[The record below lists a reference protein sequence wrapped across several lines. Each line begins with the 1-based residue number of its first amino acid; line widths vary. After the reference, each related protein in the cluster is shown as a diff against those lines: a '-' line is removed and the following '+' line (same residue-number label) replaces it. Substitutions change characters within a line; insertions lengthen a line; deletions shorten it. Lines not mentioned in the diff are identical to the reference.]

1 MDHAPAERGA
11 APQTVTR
18 QTSFT
23 QDMGLRLAAML
34 DLPFSLPMSEMPV
47 PSGWH
52 FPLIGAETAR
62 DNLRPDGFPGLGLPL
77 PASALPRLVA
87 GGRSV
92 IFHCPLLI
100 DGPMLRT
107 STVSAI
113 KHKDT
118 SGGPLSILTIS
129 HSLRAVGNA
138 EAALEESQTYLL
150 LSSRHVERE
159 DGEVAPDMAPLL
171 SKTVTP
177 DDTLL
182 FQFSALSFNSHKIHL
197 DRAYARDVEGFPDLV
212 VNGGLTTL
220 LMTEMARVDLG
231 LTIKAITVTNK
242 RPLFVNRPITLSAFK
257 AENGVKI
264 VALDDRRRVAA
275 EMEVTTHEL

>member
-1 MDHAPAERGA
+1 MDHAPAERSA

-34 DLPFSLPMSEMPV
+34 DLPFSLPISEMLV

-62 DNLRPDGFPGLGLPL
+62 DDLRPDGFPGLGLPL

-92 IFHCPLLI
+92 TFHSPLLI

-159 DGEVAPDMAPLL
+159 DGEVVPDMAPLL

-197 DRAYARDVEGFPDLV
+197 DRAYARNVEGFPDLV

-220 LMTEMARVDLG
+220 LMTELVRVELG
-231 LTIKAITVTNK
+231 LTIKALTVTNK

-257 AENGVKI
+257 AKSGVKI
-264 VALDDRRRVAA
+264 VALDDRLRIAA
-275 EMEVTTHEL
+275 EMEVTTHEF

>member
-1 MDHAPAERGA
+1 MDHAPAERSA

-23 QDMGLRLAAML
+23 PDTGLRLSAML
-34 DLPFSLPMSEMPV
+34 DVPFPPTTSNGHV
-47 PSGWH
+47 PAGWH
-52 FPLIGAETAR
+52 FPLIGAETTR
-62 DNLRPDGFPGLGLPL
+62 HDLRADGFPGLPF

-92 IFHCPLLI
+92 KFHSPLLI
-100 DGPMLRT
+100 DVPMQRS
-107 STVSAI
+107 STISAI
-113 KHKDT
+113 KHKET
-118 SGGPLSILTIS
+118 SGGPLSIITIL
-129 HSLRAVGNA
+129 HSIQAVGST
-138 EAALEESQTYLL
+138 ETALEENQTYILI
-150 LSSRHVERE
+150 SSRHFERE
-159 DGEVAPDMAPLL
+159 EGEAAPDIAPVL

-197 DRAYARDVEGFPDLV
+197 DRAYACEIEGFPDLV

-220 LMTEMARVDLG
+220 LMTEMVRVDLG
-231 LTIKAITVTNK
+231 LTIKALTVTNK
-242 RPLFVNRPITLSAFK
+242 RPLYVNRPITLSAFT

-264 VALDDRRRVAA
+264 VALDDRLRVAA

>member
-1 MDHAPAERGA
+1 MDHTTAKPSAIA
-11 APQTVTR
+11 QTVTR

-23 QDMGLRLAAML
+23 SDTGLRLSAML
-34 DLPFSLPMSEMPV
+34 DVSFPSTASDDLV
-47 PSGWH
+47 PTGWH

-62 DNLRPDGFPGLGLPL
+62 DNLRADAFPGLGLPF
-77 PASALPRLVA
+77 PASTLPRLVA

-92 IFHCPLLI
+92 KFHRPLLI
-100 DGPMLRT
+100 DVPMQRS
-107 STVSAI
+107 STISAI

-118 SGGPLSILTIS
+118 SSGPLSIITMLHNIQAADN
-129 HSLRAVGNA
+129 AVTV
-138 EAALEESQTYLL
+138 LEENQTYLL
-150 LSSRHVERE
+150 LSSRHFERE
-159 DGEVAPDMAPLL
+159 EGEAAPDIAPLL

-220 LMTEMARVDLG
+220 LMTEMVRVDLG
-231 LTIKAITVTNK
+231 LTIKALTVTNK
-242 RPLFVNRPITLSAFK
+242 RPLYVNRPITLSAFT

-264 VALDDRRRVAA
+264 VALDDRLRVAA

>member
-1 MDHAPAERGA
+1 MEQAPVMPNAT
-11 APQTVTR
+11 PLTVTR
-18 QTSFT
+18 QTCFT
-23 QDMGLRLAAML
+23 QDTGLRLAAML
-34 DLPFSLPMSEMPV
+34 DLPFPLPTSGMLV
-47 PSGWH
+47 PNGWH

-62 DNLRPDGFPGLGLPL
+62 NDLRPDGFPGLGLPL

-92 IFHCPLLI
+92 TFHSQLLV

-118 SGGPLSILTIS
+118 SGGPLSILTMS
-129 HSLRAVGNA
+129 HSLRAADNA
-138 EAALEESQTYLL
+138 ETVLEESQTYLL

-159 DGEVAPDMAPLL
+159 DGEAAPDMAPLL
-171 SKTVTP
+171 SKIVTP

-220 LMTEMARVDLG
+220 LMTEMVRVDLG

-242 RPLFVNRPITLSAFK
+242 RPLFVNRPITLSAFT

-264 VALDDRRRVAA
+264 VALDDRLRIAA
-275 EMEVTTHEL
+275 EMEVITHEL

>member
-1 MDHAPAERGA
+1 MDHAPAERSA
-11 APQTVTR
+11 ALQTVTR
-18 QTSFT
+18 QTSLT
-23 QDMGLRLAAML
+23 QDTGLRLSAML
-34 DLPFSLPMSEMPV
+34 DVPFPPSKSNGHVPV
-47 PSGWH
+47 GWH
-52 FPLIGAETAR
+52 FPLIGAETTR
-62 DNLRPDGFPGLGLPL
+62 HDLRADGFPGLGLPF
-77 PASALPRLVA
+77 PSSTLPRLVA

-92 IFHCPLLI
+92 TFHSPLFI
-100 DGPMLRT
+100 DVPMLRT
-107 STVSAI
+107 STISAI

-118 SGGPLSILTIS
+118 SSGPLSILTIS
-129 HSLRAVGNA
+129 HSIRTAGNA
-138 EAALEESQTYLL
+138 KTALEENQTYLL

-159 DGEVAPDMAPLL
+159 DGEAAPDIAPLH

-220 LMTEMARVDLG
+220 LMTEMVRVDLG
-231 LTIKAITVTNK
+231 LTINALTVTNK
-242 RPLFVNRPITLSAFK
+242 RPLYANRPITLSAFT
-257 AENGVKI
+257 AENGVTI
-264 VALDDRRRVAA
+264 VALDDRLRIAA

>member
-1 MDHAPAERGA
+1 MDHAPAERSA

-23 QDMGLRLAAML
+23 QDIVLRLSAML
-34 DLPFSLPMSEMPV
+34 DVPFPPTASEGIV
-47 PSGWH
+47 PTGWH
-52 FPLIGAETAR
+52 FPLIGAETSR
-62 DNLRPDGFPGLGLPL
+62 HNLRADAFPGLGLPF
-77 PASALPRLVA
+77 PASTLPRLVA
-87 GGRSV
+87 GGRNV
-92 IFHCPLLI
+92 TFHSPLLI
-100 DGPMLRT
+100 DAPMLRT
-107 STVSAI
+107 STISAI

-118 SGGPLSILTIS
+118 SSGPLSIITMLHNIQ
-129 HSLRAVGNA
+129 AADNA
-138 EAALEESQTYLL
+138 ETVLEESQTYLL
-150 LSSRHVERE
+150 LSSRHVERD
-159 DGEVAPDMAPLL
+159 DGEAAPDMAPLL

-197 DRAYARDVEGFPDLV
+197 DRAYVRDVEGFPDLV

-220 LMTEMARVDLG
+220 LMTEMVRVDLG
-231 LTIKAITVTNK
+231 LTINALTVTNK
-242 RPLFVNRPITLSAFK
+242 RPLYANRPITLSAFT

-264 VALDDRRRVAA
+264 VTLDERLRIAA

>member
-1 MDHAPAERGA
+1 MDHTLAERSA

-23 QDMGLRLAAML
+23 SDTGLRLAAML
-34 DLPFSLPMSEMPV
+34 DVPFPPTASEDSV
-47 PSGWH
+47 PTGWH
-52 FPLIGAETAR
+52 FPLIGAETSR
-62 DNLRPDGFPGLGLPL
+62 HNLRADGFPGLGLPF
-77 PASALPRLVA
+77 PVSTLPRLVA

-92 IFHCPLLI
+92 NFHSPLLI
-100 DGPMLRT
+100 GVPVQRS
-107 STVSAI
+107 STISAI

-118 SGGPLSILTIS
+118 SSGPLCIITILHNIQ
-129 HSLRAVGNA
+129 AADNA
-138 EAALEESQTYLL
+138 ETVLEESQTYLL

-159 DGEVAPDMAPLL
+159 DGEAAPGIAPLL

-220 LMTEMARVDLG
+220 LMTEMVRVDLG
-231 LTIKAITVTNK
+231 LAVKSITVTNK
-242 RPLFVNRPITLSAFK
+242 RPLFVNRPITLSAFT

-264 VALDDRRRVAA
+264 VALDERLRIAA